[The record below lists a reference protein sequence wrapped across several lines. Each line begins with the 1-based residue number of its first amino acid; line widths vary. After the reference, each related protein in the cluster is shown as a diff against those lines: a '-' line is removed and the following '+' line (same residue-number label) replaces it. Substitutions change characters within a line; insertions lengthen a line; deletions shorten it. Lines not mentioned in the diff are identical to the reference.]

1 MRVYAVAKEHPY
13 TADGIPRDVSQRAE
27 FYLTAPLCDK
37 NYTLSFYVNGEEY
50 GGEFSFDNVKSEYYF
65 FCTADLSAI
74 QSIRCII
81 GDGETQSEVNALSV
95 LTGEE
100 LSARDILNHVQ
111 TENAELFISLTDQYG
126 FAGEIYIRL
135 IHEENNY
142 YYLGI
147 IERTGKIHAFL
158 LNASTG
164 KILAKRETN

>member
-1 MRVYAVAKEHPY
+1 M
-13 TADGIPRDVSQRAE
+13 DD
-27 FYLTAPLCDK
+27 
-37 NYTLSFYVNGEEY
+37 EEY

-65 FCTADLSAI
+65 SCTANLSALP
-74 QSIRCII
+74 SIRCII
-81 GDGETQSEVNALSV
+81 GYDDIKSEIDVPSV
-95 LTGEE
+95 LRGDE
-100 LSARDILNHVQ
+100 LSARELLNRVRA
-111 TENAELFISLTDQYG
+111 ENPDLFLSLTDKYG